1 MGAFSLIVVI
11 NLLNRFS
18 YNVIFFFIMA
28 TCAICLSEFRASS
41 EGHIVALACGH
52 VFDQECLES
61 WYSQSNQDAH
71 QNKRCPTCR
80 KVSCVAS
87 RRILYMQFESGDAT
101 RVVEN
106 ASDAQVPRSVLP
118 PIVPGNDSINNDRDF
133 QIGFLQAQLESAQS
147 ALTEAV
153 NVQNN
158 FESLNND
165 LKSQIDAV
173 KGERDQMR
181 ASLVEVNNRLSV
193 ATREIEC
200 LKLTSISHEAKIRE
214 LEKILKD
221 EKKQSELLRR
231 STVVIK
237 AENQSLKKENDALR
251 AQEDQSSN
259 DSHDSSSN
267 CIVLESDESSRDS
280 SVSISSPLAV
290 NKPARKTVIGETA
303 ASRRQTVVGTGSS
316 GINLKRVHEENLVNT
331 RAHRQGMNIGAM
343 NEIGGIGASMNLRT
357 RSTQDAIKP
366 KPVLRSNSIQNKN

>member
-11 NLLNRFS
+11 NLLNRLS
-18 YNVIFFFIMA
+18 DNVIFYFIMA

-61 WYSQSNQDAH
+61 WYSQSNQNAH

-106 ASDAQVPRSVLP
+106 ASDAQAPRSVLP
-118 PIVPGNDSINNDRDF
+118 PIVLGNDSINNDRDF

-181 ASLVEVNNRLSV
+181 ASLVEVNSRLSV
-193 ATREIEC
+193 AIREIEC

-214 LEKILKD
+214 LEKNLKD

-259 DSHDSSSN
+259 DSHDSSSS
-267 CIVLESDESSRDS
+267 CIVLESDESSRG
-280 SVSISSPLAV
+280 ISSPQLV
-290 NKPARKTVIGETA
+290 DKRARKTAIGETA

-316 GINLKRVHEENLVNT
+316 RINFKRIHEENLVIT

-357 RSTQDAIKP
+357 RTTQDAIKP
-366 KPVLRSNSIQNKN
+366 KTVLRSNSIQNKN